1 MVVNEFDQIYMEKRW
16 GNGTTEPLSGRG
28 SMPFNSI
35 PMIQWILDLGPSSI
49 CDIGCGDQEWIRS
62 QSDMW
67 EFARKTKYAGIDVS
81 GVIIGTNLLSGN
93 VPFGPLLIQDASLPG
108 FRVAVEMIVCKDV
121 CMHLSDGRV
130 EQLLTNISQSHYRYL
145 ILNTDA
151 WVDERPPMNSA
162 CWSPVNLERFPVLA
176 ACGTIVARA
185 IRPEHGEYLLIKR

>member
-1 MVVNEFDQIYMEKRW
+1 MNEFDEIYMQKRW

-35 PMIQWILDLGPSSI
+35 PMIEWVLDLGPSSI
-49 CDIGCGDQEWIRS
+49 CDIGCGDRAWIMS
-62 QSDMW
+62 QTDMYS
-67 EFARKTKYAGIDVS
+67 FALKTKYVGIDVS
-81 GVIIGTNLLSGN
+81 SFVLDVDSLS
-93 VPFGPLLIQDASLPG
+93 PLGPLILADASEPG
-108 FRVAVEMIVCKDV
+108 FKADAELIVCKDV
-121 CMHLSDGRV
+121 CMHLSDERV
-130 EQLLTNISQSHYRYL
+130 EQLLTNISRSHYRYL